1 MRATTSVGP
10 AGENGTITLTAC
22 VGYSL
27 ADCVAAFCAKLK
39 PASTRVAAKRSRRT
53 VVFMWSSPWIFP
65 RCYHCRTHWPAA
77 KRTAATRRRRVRT
90 AGPRVFPIGKRLAVS
105 PRAGLHYRR
114 RQRAQGRSER
124 RPVSIPKLKP
134 MGLMQLLAPLLA
146 VILAI
151 VLALLAAWALSMAA
165 AAQVTHPTAEDLAS
179 YAGADRMEKLVAGAK
194 KEGSVAVYSSAAMDD
209 MAAIIAAFEKK
220 YGVKVRLWRGSSENI
235 VQRAVTEARGGR
247 FEADVIE
254 TGALAMEAMRRERL
268 FQEIRTPALSEL
280 LAAAILPHREW
291 IGTRLNILVAT
302 YNTRLIKK
310 DELPKGYDDLVDRR
324 WKGKLGV
331 EAEDSDWF
339 GGVVTA
345 LGEDKGLALFR
356 EIVAANGL
364 SVRKGHT
371 LLANLVVSG
380 EVPFALTTYA
390 YKVEQLRKSGAPID
404 WLVIPPGVAR
414 FEGAGVA
421 RRAPH
426 PNAAALFLE
435 FMLGEGQDI
444 LR

>member
-1 MRATTSVGP
+1 M
-10 AGENGTITLTAC
+10 
-22 VGYSL
+22 
-27 ADCVAAFCAKLK
+27 
-39 PASTRVAAKRSRRT
+39 
-53 VVFMWSSPWIFP
+53 
-65 RCYHCRTHWPAA
+65 
-77 KRTAATRRRRVRT
+77 
-90 AGPRVFPIGKRLAVS
+90 
-105 PRAGLHYRR
+105 
-114 RQRAQGRSER
+114 
-124 RPVSIPKLKP
+124 SIPKLKP

-151 VLALLAAWALSMAA
+151 VLALLAAWALSMSA
-165 AAQVTHPTAEDLAS
+165 AAQITHPTAEAS
-179 YAGADRMEKLVAGAK
+179 YAGADRMAKLVAGAK

-254 TGALAMEAMRRERL
+254 TGALAMESMRRERL
-268 FQEIRTPALSEL
+268 FQEIKTPALSEL
-280 LAAAILPHREW
+280 LAAAIPPHREW
-291 IGTRLNILVAT
+291 VGTRFNIFVAA

-310 DELPKGYDDLVDRR
+310 DELPKGYADLVDRR

-390 YKVEQLRKSGAPID
+390 YKAEQLRKSGAPID
-404 WLVIPPGVAR
+404 WLVLSPGVAR
-414 FEGAGVA
+414 FEGIGVP
-421 RRAPH
+421 RRAARPH
-426 PNAAALFLE
+426 AAILFFRLHAHGRAGH
-435 FMLGEGQDI
+435 LARSRLLSGAGECKVAAGGC
-444 LR
+444 